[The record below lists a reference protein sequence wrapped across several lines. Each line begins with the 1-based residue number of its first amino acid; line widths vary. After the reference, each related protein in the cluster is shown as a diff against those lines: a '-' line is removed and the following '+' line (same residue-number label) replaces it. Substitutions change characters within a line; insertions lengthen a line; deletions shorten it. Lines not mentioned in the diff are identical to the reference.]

1 MSHFSCKETFKSMD
15 VIFMMVSRTTSS
27 ADGSVGKM
35 PFSEEESSF
44 GEKKEGP

>member
-1 MSHFSCKETFKSMD
+1 MD